1 MSKRDVRFLCLLAA
15 FFMFLIASMI
25 KNQPP
30 ACPAPSNLEDMEVYL
45 FLKDAITADSTPEE
59 AIEAFAQ
66 MCEIPVECLDDQI
79 LFEYRYSEYSG
90 KFCIHLARQFQF
102 SDNAEYVQLHLDLTF
117 PSDAAKEFPRS
128 CTWHDTGR
136 TDIRKLLTESES
148 FRAVAGLLPNYT
160 GVAIDWTW

>member
-30 ACPAPSNLEDMEVYL
+30 ACPASSNLEDMEVYL